1 MVGSIIDA
9 DKLQNE
15 KFVKKDWIVYA
26 NGEKSTVIFN
36 KTREEINRQISAL
49 QGLSRVKFILKPC
62 IISIQEMEE

>member
-15 KFVKKDWIVYA
+15 KFVKKDWIVYT

-62 IISIQEMEE
+62 IISIQEVEE